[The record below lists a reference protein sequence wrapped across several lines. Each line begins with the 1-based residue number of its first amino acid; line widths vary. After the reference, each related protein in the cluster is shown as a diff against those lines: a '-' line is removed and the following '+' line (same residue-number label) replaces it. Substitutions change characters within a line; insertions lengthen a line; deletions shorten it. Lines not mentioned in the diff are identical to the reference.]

1 MTVGK
6 VGAPALETELT
17 MGKERKRRNVRDTGE
32 GYSQYLSMFTISVN
46 VRNTEERNSKLTETE
61 RR

>member
-1 MTVGK
+1 
-6 VGAPALETELT
+6 

-46 VRNTEERNSKLTETE
+46 VRNMKERNSKLTETE

>member
-1 MTVGK
+1 
-6 VGAPALETELT
+6 

-61 RR
+61 RRGSRSGK